1 MTKDLI
7 KAHLNLCAVL
17 QNLEDLVKLDGE
29 MARLVHD
36 WDVVVQFSVRN
47 GPAASVTFK
56 NGNCT
61 HEVGRHPNPTI
72 KLYFISPAHLNSMF
86 DGKGTPIVLRGLT
99 RIGFLKKDFT
109 QLTERLSYYLKPDN
123 NRLADEGYVKIN
135 TILTLNTA
143 VHAAKELA
151 TLEPSSKRI
160 AAETPH
166 GTFQLEVLPDGP
178 FACITLNADGIS
190 VRKGKCDAPM
200 AKMVFKD
207 LPAANAMLTGRL
219 NAFLAVAQGDVIL
232 QGQLPIIDNVN
243 LILDRVPA
251 YLT

>member
-1 MTKDLI
+1 
-7 KAHLNLCAVL
+7 
-17 QNLEDLVKLDGE
+17 
-29 MARLVHD
+29 
-36 WDVVVQFSVRN
+36 
-47 GPAASVTFK
+47 
-56 NGNCT
+56 
-61 HEVGRHPNPTI
+61 
-72 KLYFISPAHLNSMF
+72 MF

-99 RIGFLKKDFT
+99 RIGFLRKDFT
-109 QLTERLSYYLKPDN
+109 RLTERLSYYLKPDN
-123 NRLADEGYVKIN
+123 NRLADKGYAKIN

-151 TLEPSSKRI
+151 ALDPSSKRI
-160 AAETPH
+160 AAETPR
-166 GTFQLEVLPDGP
+166 GSLQVEVLPDGP

-232 QGQLPIIDNVN
+232 QGQLPIIDNVS